1 MARKKPLASLMPLS
15 FYMLMSFSAVNP
27 VAQKFDGR
35 FYNPS
40 LKMDFTD
47 STQEEVQTYYA
58 SLGNNTVGQDFMN
71 ELYTVLSKDNH
82 FVDYGSGANA
92 GVNQWYKITDR
103 NWALSRSINPATYK
117 FSEDTKDTY
126 YLSLL
131 YFQDNTTKEKAI
143 NSYVNGFT
151 VNKNITKVDFANKL
165 RPNSYIQEDKE
176 HIWAKSHGFAPDS
189 NPTPGAGTD
198 LHHLLAADHMT
209 NNLHNNNYYGI
220 IDRQQSFKET
230 YAYYADGTSEVSG
243 WVGVDK
249 DGMTTFE
256 PTDLY
261 KGDIARALLYMGVR
275 YSNKLAKNTMEE
287 PYLLLTD
294 DKSQVDDNANFHGVH
309 QHLSDFLLWNELDPV
324 SNYEIH
330 RNNLIYKNVQNN
342 RNPFIDYPE
351 WARRVYDPENYSIA
365 SNFTKLKP
373 SYNLH
378 LGSSITLPIEF
389 VDTSTITLEYDNT
402 LLKVEADNKTITPLK
417 ESPEGI
423 VLKYHEVDA
432 KGNQIDKE
440 VQFFVME
447 KLSVETSTLPS
458 EIKLFPS
465 GTKQVD
471 IKINNLFPDEKIT
484 LVPKDNSIVSVEG
497 MTLRGLK
504 NGTTSVDI
512 VVEGDNNETVG
523 SFHVTVALSTIFDP
537 EYRAITIT
545 IIVVGVIVVIIL
557 LIVLICMLKNKKG
570 KGGKKSKKSKKK
582 RN

>member
-1 MARKKPLASLMPLS
+1 MPLTFFMLTS
-15 FYMLMSFSAVNP
+15 FAAVNP

-35 FYNPS
+35 FYDSS
-40 LKMDFTD
+40 LMMDFTD
-47 STQEEVQTYYA
+47 STQEEIQTYYA

-71 ELYTVLSKDNH
+71 ELYTVLSKDNY

-103 NWALSRSINPATYK
+103 NWALSNPIDPATYK
-117 FSEDTKDTY
+117 FSADTKDTY

-151 VNKNITKVDFANKL
+151 VDKSITKVDFANKL
-165 RPNSYIQEDKE
+165 RPNTYIQEDKE

-324 SNYEIH
+324 SDYEIH

-389 VDTSTITLEYDNT
+389 VDTSTITLEYDDT

-417 ESPEGI
+417 ESQEGV

-471 IKINNLFPDEKIT
+471 IKINNLFPDEKVT

-523 SFHVTVALSTIFDP
+523 SFNVTVALSTIFDP

-557 LIVLICMLKNKKG
+557 LIVMICMLKNKKG
-570 KGGKKSKKSKKK
+570 KGSKKSKKSKKK
-582 RN
+582 RS